1 MLEMM
6 KNVFKKPALLLAAS
20 LAALMTMSCKTQYE
34 IMLEGNDVPG
44 KYRMAFEL
52 FDAGKYSKAASMFE
66 SLKIA
71 VRGTLQ
77 DDTVQY
83 YTAYSHY
90 CFGDMIAAEQA
101 FDSFISTFPRS
112 PFVDKARFMYLDCL
126 YQATYRYELD
136 QTPTYKALAAI
147 TEYLIDYPKNDYTPQ
162 CHAMIED
169 LEERLDRKEYESAKL
184 YYTIEDY
191 KAAHYAPKLV
201 LKEDA
206 GNIYRED
213 IMYYT
218 VLAAYKYALNSV
230 PEKQRERYMTFT
242 DDYFSFVSEFPESGY
257 RKELDGL
264 AARAQHFLN
273 KDKK

>member
-6 KNVFKKPALLLAAS
+6 KNVFKNPALLLAAS

-191 KAAHYAPKLV
+191 KAAHYALKLV

-213 IMYYT
+213 IMYYA
-218 VLAAYKYALNSV
+218 VMSAYKYAQNSV
-230 PEKQRERYMTFT
+230 AAKQRDRYMVFT
-242 DDYFSFVSEFPESGY
+242 DEYFTFVTEFPESRY
-257 RKELDGL
+257 RKELDAL
-264 AARAQHFLN
+264 ASKVQNILN
-273 KDKK
+273 KHKD

>member
-1 MLEMM
+1 MM
-6 KNVFKKPALLLAAS
+6 RNLIKKPALLLAAS
-20 LAALMTMSCKTQYE
+20 LAALMTLSCKSQYE
-34 IMLEGNDVPG
+34 LMLESNDVPA
-44 KYRMAFEL
+44 KYRMAFDL

-90 CFGDMIAAEQA
+90 CFGDMTAAEQA
-101 FDSFISTFPRS
+101 FDTFISTFPRS

-126 YQATYRYELD
+126 YQGTYRYELD
-136 QTPTYKALAAI
+136 QTPTFKALSAI
-147 TEYLIDYPKNDYTPQ
+147 SEYMIDYPDNDYTPQ
-162 CHAMIED
+162 CNAMIED

-191 KAAHYAPKLV
+191 KAAHYALKLV

-206 GNIYRED
+206 SNQYRED

-218 VLAAYKYALNSV
+218 ALSAYKYAYNSI
-230 PEKQRERYMTFT
+230 PEKQRERYVTFT
-242 DDYFSFVSEFPESGY
+242 DDYFSFVSEYPESRY

-264 AARAQHFLN
+264 ANRAQNFLN
-273 KDKK
+273 RK

>member
-191 KAAHYAPKLV
+191 KAAHYALKLV

>member
-6 KNVFKKPALLLAAS
+6 KNVFKNPALLLAAS

-191 KAAHYAPKLV
+191 KAAHYALKLV

>member
-1 MLEMM
+1 MLDKM
-6 KNVFKKPALLLAAS
+6 KNVFGNKAAAVLSIAVLLLS
-20 LAALMTMSCKTQYE
+20 VSCKTQYD
-34 IMLEGNDVPG
+34 IMLESNDVPA
-44 KYRMAFEL
+44 KYKMAFDL

-77 DDTVQY
+77 EDTVEY

-90 CFGDMIAAEQA
+90 CFGDMTAAEQA
-101 FDSFISTFPRS
+101 FNSYVSMFPRS
-112 PFVDKARFMYLDCL
+112 PFAAKARFLYLDCL

-147 TEYLIDYPKNDYTPQ
+147 NEYLIDYPVNDYTVQ
-162 CHAMIED
+162 CRAMIED
-169 LEERLDRKEYESAKL
+169 LEERLDRKDSESAKL

-191 KAAHYAPKLV
+191 KAAHYALKLV

-206 GNIYRED
+206 NNLYRED

-218 VLAAYKYALNSV
+218 AMSAYKYAQNSV
-230 PEKQRERYMTFT
+230 PAKQRERYVTFT
-242 DDYFSFVSEFPESGY
+242 DDYFSFVSEFPESDY
-257 RKELDGL
+257 RRELDVL
-264 AARAQHFLN
+264 ASRAQNFLS
-273 KDKK
+273 KH

>member
-20 LAALMTMSCKTQYE
+20 LVALMTMSCKTQYE

-191 KAAHYAPKLV
+191 KAAHYALKLV